1 MTMTIPGT
9 PTPQLR
15 RLQPVGSAA
24 SVSCYLKTQWPRV
37 GGPGIRPLPDS
48 AFTDPSFIN
57 RYQPGVWTYPYVA
70 CCGVDFDTPNRASG
84 LKSVADRLHMPL
96 YKLSATELADPR
108 GRLEALNRMRYAS
121 HVLTPDGHQQEPGF
135 QDWEFQQFA
144 PRRQPLPGSPVSLD
158 GHLFALRRPHD
169 MSKRV
174 FEKLLHQRIRNASL
188 NSFLQTRAGRE
199 HCAMLSLAPEQ
210 QIRWTRYKFGPM
222 VRIDKAEEIYIFRP
236 TGEDADRLLIILE
249 RIVYDWVMGQTQ
261 RQPPDWRT
269 RSQFPRRGGGAD
281 RPSQSS

>member
-1 MTMTIPGT
+1 MTTTVLGAPV
-9 PTPQLR
+9 PQLR
-15 RLQPVGSAA
+15 RIRPIGSAA

-37 GGPGIRPLPDS
+37 GGPGIRPLPDT
-48 AFTDPSFIN
+48 AFTDPAFIG
-57 RYQPGVWTYPYVA
+57 RYQPSVWTYPYVA
-70 CCGVDFDTPNRASG
+70 CCGVDFDTPDRASG

-108 GRLEALNRMRYAS
+108 GRLEAMNRMRYAS
-121 HVLTPDGHQQEPGF
+121 HVRTRDGHKQEIGF

-174 FEKLLHQRIRNASL
+174 FEKQLHQRIRNASF
-188 NSFLQTRAGRE
+188 NAFLQTPAGRE
-199 HCAMLSLAPEQ
+199 HCAMLGLAPEE
-210 QIRWTRYKFGPM
+210 QIRWTRYKFGETL
-222 VRIDKAEEIYIFRP
+222 RIDKAEEIYIFRP

-249 RIVYDWVMGQTQ
+249 RIVHDWVMGKLA
-261 RQPPDWRT
+261 RRPNHWCG
-269 RSQFPRRGGGAD
+269 RSQFARHNGRG
-281 RPSQSS
+281 